1 MGLKDLYGF
10 CMDSYG
16 SLRSVCILYGCCIHM
31 DSVWIQYIL
40 LDSVSV
46 WILYGFCM
54 DPDDI
59 HGFCLDSV
67 WVLSGFYKDS
77 VLSLHLY
84 GFCMY
89 Q

>member
-1 MGLKDLYGF
+1 
-10 CMDSYG
+10 MDS
-16 SLRSVCILYGCCIHM
+16 I
-31 DSVWIQYIL
+31 WIL

-67 WVLSGFYKDS
+67 WVPSGFRQGS
-77 VLSLHLY
+77 TICVAFELVLHLN
-84 GFCMY
+84 
-89 Q
+89 